1 MWAAIFT
8 RNIGWKLV
16 SLGAAVLLWMS
27 VASEPELATLH
38 SVPVEYKGVP
48 DDLEITSDFVES
60 VVLETRG
67 PAGRLRDM
75 REARSAVVL
84 DFSSVLQPGQRT
96 FTIEPGNVS
105 LPRGIR
111 LVRVIPAQLRF
122 RFERRIARE
131 VPVEA
136 RFTDPHEGYAVANY
150 EVVPAKLTITGP
162 ESSIERTTSV
172 VTDRVNIG
180 GVISTSQFRVNCYL
194 SEPQVRFQSPSQV
207 TVRVVVKKK

>member
-1 MWAAIFT
+1 MWTAVFT
-8 RNIGWKLV
+8 RNVGWKLLSV
-16 SLGAAVLLWMS
+16 GAAFLLWMS

-48 DDLEITSDFVES
+48 DDLEITSDFVEN
-60 VVLETRG
+60 VVLEMRG

-75 REARSAVVL
+75 RDARSAVVL
-84 DFSSVLQPGQRT
+84 DFSSVSQPGQRT
-96 FTIEPGNVS
+96 FTIDPSNVS
-105 LPRGIR
+105 LPRGIQ

-122 RFERRIARE
+122 RFERRIVRE

-136 RFTDPHEGYAVANY
+136 RFTDPHEGYAVARY
-150 EVVPAKLTITGP
+150 EVAPAKLTITGP
-162 ESSIERTTSV
+162 ESSVERTTSV

-180 GVISTSQFRVNCYL
+180 GVLSTSQFRVNCFL
-194 SEPQVRFQSPSQV
+194 AEPQVRFQSPSQV

>member
-1 MWAAIFT
+1 MWTAIFT

-48 DDLEITSDFVES
+48 DDLEITSDFVEN

-84 DFSSVLQPGQRT
+84 DFSSVQQPGQRT
-96 FTIEPGNVS
+96 FTIEAGNVN
-105 LPRGIR
+105 LPRGIQ

-122 RFERRIARE
+122 RFERRIVRE

-136 RFTDPHEGYAVANY
+136 RFTDPHEGYAVASY
-150 EVVPAKLTITGP
+150 EVTPAKLTITGP
-162 ESSIERTTSV
+162 ESSVERTTSV
-172 VTDRVNIG
+172 VTDRINIG
-180 GVISTSQFRVNCYL
+180 GVLSTSQFRVNCFL